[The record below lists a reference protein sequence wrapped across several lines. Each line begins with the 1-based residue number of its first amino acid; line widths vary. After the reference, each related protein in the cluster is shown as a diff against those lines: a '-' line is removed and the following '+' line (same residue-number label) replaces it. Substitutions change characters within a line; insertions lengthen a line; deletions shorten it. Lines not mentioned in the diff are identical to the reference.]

1 MLLDYS
7 TRLYYASFQE
17 LKSPNQSF
25 AVIITHIFPSAG
37 LCSVMRSRLHCLE
50 LWLLNKSEFR
60 ISFIA
65 RYVYTYKEFVSM
77 TEAIAVQ
84 QKWQWQNKKP
94 QIIKR
99 RIKKNK

>member
-7 TRLYYASFQE
+7 TCLYYASFQE

-50 LWLLNKSEFR
+50 LWLLNKSESESALLPGMFTHTR
-60 ISFIA
+60 NLF
-65 RYVYTYKEFVSM
+65 
-77 TEAIAVQ
+77 
-84 QKWQWQNKKP
+84 P
-94 QIIKR
+94 
-99 RIKKNK
+99 